1 MDEME
6 ERFSLEEINRD
17 LEPMLSGEQVNVAEG
32 LENVAKKYREQ
43 AAKQNRATRKTTWF
57 IAARA

>member
-32 LENVAKKYREQ
+32 AENVAKKYREQ
-43 AAKQNRATRKTTWF
+43 AAKKNRATRKTT
-57 IAARA
+57 